1 MCFDGNRMV
10 KTLELMKT
18 KIGLLFFWAV
28 INIVLMLLM
37 LPEDYM
43 DLNNWI
49 ELVLW
54 GSAIPCLMSTKKW
67 GAAFVIFVLCYTLS
81 TSVGIIIYYQIW
93 LNAIRIVLNG
103 IGIVYL
109 FTKMFNGNFK

>member
-1 MCFDGNRMV
+1 MFKNKSKPTSV
-10 KTLELMKT
+10 TYL
-18 KIGLLFFWAV
+18 IVFWML

-49 ELVLW
+49 ELGLWTLSIAGVL
-54 GSAIPCLMSTKKW
+54 SKRKW
-67 GAAFVIFVLCYTLS
+67 GYAFAIFTLSYTLS

-93 LNAIRIVLNG
+93 LNGIRVIIN
-103 IGIVYL
+103 IPIIAYL
-109 FTKMFNGNFK
+109 FKLVFGEKSN

>member
-1 MCFDGNRMV
+1 MFKNKSKPTSV
-10 KTLELMKT
+10 TYL
-18 KIGLLFFWAV
+18 IVFWML

-49 ELVLW
+49 ELGLWTLSIAGVL
-54 GSAIPCLMSTKKW
+54 SERKW
-67 GAAFVIFVLCYTLS
+67 GYAFAIFTLSYTLS

-93 LNAIRIVLNG
+93 LNGIRVIIN
-103 IGIVYL
+103 IPIIAYL
-109 FTKMFNGNFK
+109 FKLVFGEKSN